1 MTLHRSVWIGATNTP
16 ALPTQGQ
23 PAANGLKTTLLE
35 GIIVTP
41 TFEDDF
47 AEWQR
52 RDAIEFVSTPF
63 VAGLGFLT
71 GTNPWRVNA
80 PGDDSME
87 PATIPVPVVTGL
99 KATAVGFAILRNASR
114 LEEGYGVLSGI
125 PESALRGWKVGDPIE
140 NLTKA
145 GNSPAWSTVR
155 ARYWKNVANEALDGE
170 YNVVNIARMRAGKPP
185 LHELGVPWS

>member
-1 MTLHRSVWIGATNTP
+1 MFRGGNGRVVLGITPEPLGAGDAASFGMDRGTNTP

-23 PAANGLKTTLLE
+23 PAADELKTTLLE

-125 PESALRGWKVGDPIE
+125 PESALRGWKVGD
-140 NLTKA
+140 LLRT
-145 GNSPAWSTVR
+145 
-155 ARYWKNVANEALDGE
+155 
-170 YNVVNIARMRAGKPP
+170 
-185 LHELGVPWS
+185 